1 MFQPIAY
8 DQWLWRKESRG
19 LNWSRQDISAL
30 DLQCLPPGS
39 GHGSPKRGITRLY
52 GRIFPERFVTKNS
65 YQPSIKIIVSCGAFK
80 TASSVMVRS
89 VHGTH
94 PLNYQTFKHYNC
106 ICHDV
111 FLWDNLF
118 FQRFVRPSRAFLV
131 FLLIENLWIKF
142 LPRVSWYLST
152 FPAFAENQLVQ
163 HLFALPMCKNQC
175 FGNFN
180 GSKYL
185 EHR

>member
-1 MFQPIAY
+1 MSCRDQFSPPLSPSIESLIVRYWLKHFLPTNSIAQSPADEKQNAIGQQKMFQPIAY
-8 DQWLWRKESRG
+8 DQWLCRRKESRG

-80 TASSVMVRS
+80 TASSGMVRL

-94 PLNYQTFKHYNC
+94 PLIRCFCQW
-106 ICHDV
+106 V
-111 FLWDNLF
+111 SDNIK
-118 FQRFVRPSRAFLV
+118 
-131 FLLIENLWIKF
+131 IEKT
-142 LPRVSWYLST
+142 RVSPT
-152 FPAFAENQLVQ
+152 I
-163 HLFALPMCKNQC
+163 
-175 FGNFN
+175 GI
-180 GSKYL
+180 
-185 EHR
+185 